1 MEGLR
6 YRPGAWI
13 ALARNSRLV
22 LLPPGSGQARVNEVW
37 DVLSGDASLDAVF
50 EAITGGL
57 AGSLSH
63 LPPFGLVSVD
73 DRMHVLLRG
82 PLELAISEDNSSI
95 SGAHLRTWSEQVLPA
110 DGHAVLTVTDAR
122 DDAVESPLLLTLC
135 EGMATVSQLELD
147 LGAARSSRPSA
158 SAAVPASTPGASRT
172 TVPPTTVPPSAAAA
186 PTADVPPVPSPA
198 TSSVPPLP
206 PAAPATAVPP
216 VPPAVPAAAAAA
228 PRVAEVPVRTRQP
241 DQSGAESVT
250 PDLSDAVPWLK
261 LTPPPVSSA
270 DVPRPVSEAAADE
283 GEPTET
289 LPPVTEDH
297 DGDTI
302 MGFNPQPGTPL
313 PGTPQPGAPV
323 EGTQG
328 QRDAEAN
335 GGEDTST
342 IRSDRAGS
350 PGPGAGAPGTGAPGA
365 ADPGAAPAGTGPT
378 VLARECPHGH
388 VSPPTAGSCRTCGA
402 ELSGEPRPVP
412 RPSLGTMRLSTGPV
426 YELDR
431 NAIIGRQ
438 PSAARVQ
445 GAALPRMVQVPSES
459 GDISRS
465 HAEIRLEGWH
475 VMLRDL
481 FSTNGT
487 VLIREGQLP
496 RRLAQGEAAIL
507 LDGDIA
513 ELGDNV
519 SIRFE
524 GLA

>member
-122 DDAVESPLLLTLC
+122 DDAVDSPLLLTLR

-147 LGAARSSRPSA
+147 LGAARRFLPSA

-172 TVPPTTVPPSAAAA
+172 AVPPTTVPPSAAAPTADA
-186 PTADVPPVPSPA
+186 PTA
-198 TSSVPPLP
+198 
-206 PAAPATAVPP
+206 AVPP
-216 VPPAVPAAAAAA
+216 APSAAAGAA

-241 DQSGAESVT
+241 DQSGAGSVT

-270 DVPRPVSEAAADE
+270 DVPRPVSEVAADE

-313 PGTPQPGAPV
+313 PGTPQPGAPE

-328 QRDAEAN
+328 QRDAEAD

-342 IRSDRAGS
+342 IRSARAGS
-350 PGPGAGAPGTGAPGA
+350 AGPGTGAPAA

-388 VSPPTAGSCRTCGA
+388 VNPPTAGSCRTCGA

-438 PSAARVQ
+438 PSASRVQ

>member
-13 ALARNSRLV
+13 ALARNSRLA
-22 LLPPGSGQARVNEVW
+22 LLPPGSAQARVNEVW
-37 DVLSGDASLDAVF
+37 DVLSGDASLDTVFGAV
-50 EAITGGL
+50 TGGL
-57 AGSLSH
+57 AGSLSQ

-82 PLELAISEDNSSI
+82 PLELAMSEDNTAI

-110 DGHAVLTVTDAR
+110 DGHAVLRVTDAGDDAG
-122 DDAVESPLLLTLC
+122 DDAVDSPLLLTLR
-135 EGMATVSQLELD
+135 EGMATVSRLELD
-147 LGAARSSRPSA
+147 LGAARGALPST
-158 SAAVPASTPGASRT
+158 SAVPAA
-172 TVPPTTVPPSAAAA
+172 
-186 PTADVPPVPSPA
+186 VPPVPLGAAPA
-198 TSSVPPLP
+198 TAPGAASSTLP
-206 PAAPATAVPP
+206 PAAAIPPDAASPDAASPTPPAAAVPP
-216 VPPAVPAAAAAA
+216 VPPAAPAAAAAA
-228 PRVAEVPVRTRQP
+228 PRAAEVPARTPQP
-241 DQSGAESVT
+241 DQSRSSSVA

-270 DVPRPVSEAAADE
+270 DVPRPFSNAAADE

-302 MGFNPQPGTPL
+302 MGFNPQPGTAL
-313 PGTPQPGAPV
+313 PGTPQPGAP
-323 EGTQG
+323 EAGTQG
-328 QRDAEAN
+328 IEDAEAD
-335 GGEDTST
+335 GGEDAPT
-342 IRSDRAGS
+342 IRS
-350 PGPGAGAPGTGAPGA
+350 APGTGAPA
-365 ADPGAAPAGTGPT
+365 APVPGAAPAGTGPT

-388 VSPPTAGSCRTCGA
+388 VNPPTAGSCLTCGA

-438 PSAARVQ
+438 PSASRVQ

-465 HAEIRLEGWH
+465 HAEVRLEGWH

>member
-22 LLPPGSGQARVNEVW
+22 LLPPGSGQARVDEVW
-37 DVLSGDASLDAVF
+37 DALAGDASLDAVF

-57 AGSLSH
+57 AGSLSQ

-73 DRMHVLLRG
+73 DRAHVLLRG
-82 PLELAISEDNSSI
+82 PLELTSSEGNTAV

-110 DGHAVLTVTDAR
+110 AGHAVLKVTDAEH
-122 DDAVESPLLLTLC
+122 DAGTSPLLTLRD
-135 EGMATVSQLELD
+135 GMATVSQLEID
-147 LGAARSSRPSA
+147 LGAARSGSLAASPAAPSPASSAAPSEVPPAPPAAPSA
-158 SAAVPASTPGASRT
+158 VPPAVPPRPAP
-172 TVPPTTVPPSAAAA
+172 AAAA
-186 PTADVPPVPSPA
+186 PPVPSPA
-198 TSSVPPLP
+198 
-206 PAAPATAVPP
+206 AEAVPP
-216 VPPAVPAAAAAA
+216 PATSSAAGA
-228 PRVAEVPVRTRQP
+228 PVRTGKTI
-241 DQSGAESVT
+241 QSTPGSA
-250 PDLSDAVPWLK
+250 PDLSDAVPWLN

-270 DVPRPVSEAAADE
+270 DVPRSSPRTAADE

-289 LPPVTEDH
+289 LPPVDH

-302 MGFNPQPGTPL
+302 MGFKPQPGTAL
-313 PGTPQPGAPV
+313 PGTPQPDNAD
-323 EGTQG
+323 EEE
-328 QRDAEAN
+328 DAA
-335 GGEDTST
+335 T
-342 IRSDRAGS
+342 IRSS
-350 PGPGAGAPGTGAPGA
+350 
-365 ADPGAAPAGTGPT
+365 PAGTASSAVSSPAEPGNARPADTGQT
-378 VLARECPHGH
+378 VLARKCPNGH
-388 VSPPTAGSCRTCGA
+388 VNPPTAGMCLTCGA
-402 ELSGEPRPVP
+402 EITGIAQPVQ

-431 NAIIGRQ
+431 NVIIGRQ
-438 PSAARVQ
+438 PSASRVQ
-445 GAALPRMVQVPSES
+445 GSALPRMVQVPSES

-507 LDGDIA
+507 LDGDVA

>member
-22 LLPPGSGQARVNEVW
+22 LLPPDSGQARVDDVW
-37 DVLSGDASLDAVF
+37 DALSGDASLDAVF
-50 EAITGGL
+50 EAITGGM
-57 AGSLSH
+57 AGSLSQ

-73 DRMHVLLRG
+73 GRAHVLLRG
-82 PLELAISEDNSSI
+82 PLELTSADGNTAV
-95 SGAHLRTWSEQVLPA
+95 SGQHLRTWSEQVLPA
-110 DGHAVLTVTDAR
+110 AGHAVLKVTDTA
-122 DDAVESPLLLTLC
+122 DDAGNPLPGPPLLLTLRD
-135 EGMATVSQLELD
+135 GMASVSQLEID
-147 LGAARSSRPSA
+147 LGAARSGS
-158 SAAVPASTPGASRT
+158 
-172 TVPPTTVPPSAAAA
+172 AAA
-186 PTADVPPVPSPA
+186 PTAPAAVPPA
-198 TSSVPPLP
+198 P
-206 PAAPATAVPP
+206 PAAPSAVPP
-216 VPPAVPAAAAAA
+216 EAAPRQAPAAAVPPAVPAGTSSAAAAA
-228 PRVAEVPVRTRQP
+228 VPPAAVPPTAEVPLRT
-241 DQSGAESVT
+241 GESNQAAPRSAA

-270 DVPRPVSEAAADE
+270 DVPLAGSRAAADE

-289 LPPVTEDH
+289 LPPVSDDH

-302 MGFNPQPGTPL
+302 MGFKPQPGTAL
-313 PGTPQPGAPV
+313 PGTPQPDNTNA
-323 EGTQG
+323 
-328 QRDAEAN
+328 DEA
-335 GGEDTST
+335 EDTAT
-342 IRSDRAGS
+342 IRSS
-350 PGPGAGAPGTGAPGA
+350 
-365 ADPGAAPAGTGPT
+365 PAGTAVSGAGVSSPAGPGKAPATDTGQT
-378 VLARECPHGH
+378 VLARKCPNGH
-388 VSPPTAGSCRTCGA
+388 VNPPTAATCPACGA
-402 ELSGEPRPVP
+402 VITGVPRPAP

-431 NAIIGRQ
+431 NVIIGRQ
-438 PSAARVQ
+438 PSASRVQ
-445 GAALPRMVQVPSES
+445 GSELPRMVQVPSES

-507 LDGDIA
+507 LDGDTA